1 MLDPVPRRFHRVRL
15 PVSSSVVIGLP
26 QRRLGSAFP
35 RLSANHDFS
44 RPVFS
49 RLQIFLNVPA
59 SKFARPP
66 DRLYR
71 CAYCRRAAGAFTS
84 GQYRASLPPHAPDML
99 TVRIQ
104 AIDSTG
110 TFTLL
115 DSQPCRLL
123 TFAPR
128 ALPRFIATT
137 NLAATVSPL
146 IDFPVEPVIRPR
158 LLHRFLDGA
167 RTASPVAQHVLVIVL
182 SLTTPPKCNAASVS
196 LRRNMLPSPRRRGLG
211 LRNYF
216 LSRPPLGSL
225 ALRPDDSL
233 TIQLMDLSV
242 GFIRFVSSTNATQV
256 TELLTIALVGLTP
269 TEHAS
274 LRWTDSFA
282 KIAKSRRKS
291 ETKIVQ

>member
-1 MLDPVPRRFHRVRL
+1 MYSAPAAHGSFPTLSLKIFPWMLDPVPRRFHRVRL

-128 ALPRFIATT
+128 TLLRFIT
-137 NLAATVSPL
+137 NTGQSAPELR
-146 IDFPVEPVIRPR
+146 IRT
-158 LLHRFLDGA
+158 F
-167 RTASPVAQHVLVIVL
+167 
-182 SLTTPPKCNAASVS
+182 
-196 LRRNMLPSPRRRGLG
+196 
-211 LRNYF
+211 
-216 LSRPPLGSL
+216 
-225 ALRPDDSL
+225 
-233 TIQLMDLSV
+233 
-242 GFIRFVSSTNATQV
+242 
-256 TELLTIALVGLTP
+256 ALVGSSHLWL
-269 TEHAS
+269 
-274 LRWTDSFA
+274 LR
-282 KIAKSRRKS
+282 
-291 ETKIVQ
+291 

>member
-44 RPVFS
+44 RSVFS

-84 GQYRASLPPHAPDML
+84 GQYRASLPLHAPDML

-104 AIDSTG
+104 AIDSTR

-128 ALPRFIATT
+128 TLLRFITT
-137 NLAATVSPL
+137 TGQSAPELRMRTLTLVVLPLVASPFS
-146 IDFPVEPVIRPR
+146 IEVQVPTFRS
-158 LLHRFLDGA
+158 
-167 RTASPVAQHVLVIVL
+167 TASWQAQATSHAGCR
-182 SLTTPPKCNAASVS
+182 SARK
-196 LRRNMLPSPRRRGLG
+196 
-211 LRNYF
+211 
-216 LSRPPLGSL
+216 
-225 ALRPDDSL
+225 
-233 TIQLMDLSV
+233 Q
-242 GFIRFVSSTNATQV
+242 VSS
-256 TELLTIALVGLTP
+256 ELVP
-269 TEHAS
+269 
-274 LRWTDSFA
+274 
-282 KIAKSRRKS
+282 
-291 ETKIVQ
+291 Q

>member
-1 MLDPVPRRFHRVRL
+1 LYSAPAAQGSFPTLSLKIFPWMLDPVPRRFHRVRL

-84 GQYRASLPPHAPDML
+84 GQYRASLPLHAPDML

-128 ALPRFIATT
+128 TLLRFIATA
-137 NLAATVSPL
+137 NLAATVSSSTR
-146 IDFPVEPVIRPR
+146 FPVRPGYR
-158 LLHRFLDGA
+158 MYPASADFSVGM
-167 RTASPVAQHVLVIVL
+167 RTVSPVARLALVIVP
-182 SLTTPPKCNAASVS
+182 SLPP
-196 LRRNMLPSPRRRGLG
+196 RRSDAPPWSIYGFIILPSPPTKELG
-211 LRNYF
+211 LRNF
-216 LSRPPLGSL
+216 K
-225 ALRPDDSL
+225 
-233 TIQLMDLSV
+233 
-242 GFIRFVSSTNATQV
+242 F
-256 TELLTIALVGLTP
+256 
-269 TEHAS
+269 
-274 LRWTDSFA
+274 
-282 KIAKSRRKS
+282 
-291 ETKIVQ
+291 

>member
-123 TFAPR
+123 TFALR
-128 ALPRFIATT
+128 TLLRFIATT
-137 NLAATVSPL
+137 DLAVTVSPS
-146 IDFPVEPVIRPR
+146 IDFPVDAGYTIE
-158 LLHRFLDGA
+158 LLRRFLDGA
-167 RTASPVAQHVLVIVL
+167 RTVSPVARHVLVTVL
-182 SLTTPPKCNAASVS
+182 SLTTPPECYDASAS
-196 LRRNMLPSPRRRGLG
+196 LRRTILPLPRSRGLG
-211 LRNYF
+211 LRIYF
-216 LSRPPLGSL
+216 V
-225 ALRPDDSL
+225 
-233 TIQLMDLSV
+233 SV
-242 GFIRFVSSTNATQV
+242 G
-256 TELLTIALVGLTP
+256 
-269 TEHAS
+269 
-274 LRWTDSFA
+274 
-282 KIAKSRRKS
+282 
-291 ETKIVQ
+291 

>member
-1 MLDPVPRRFHRVRL
+1 MYSAPAAHGSFPTLSLKIFPWMLDPVPRRFHRVRL

-71 CAYCRRAAGAFTS
+71 CAYCRRAAGTFTS

-146 IDFPVEPVIRPR
+146 IDFPVEPVIRPTLAPSISR
-158 LLHRFLDGA
+158 WGEDGFSSCSACPCHRAVPNHPAEVQRRIGQF
-167 RTASPVAQHVLVIVL
+167 AS
-182 SLTTPPKCNAASVS
+182 
-196 LRRNMLPSPRRRGLG
+196 
-211 LRNYF
+211 
-216 LSRPPLGSL
+216 
-225 ALRPDDSL
+225 
-233 TIQLMDLSV
+233 
-242 GFIRFVSSTNATQV
+242 
-256 TELLTIALVGLTP
+256 
-269 TEHAS
+269 
-274 LRWTDSFA
+274 
-282 KIAKSRRKS
+282 
-291 ETKIVQ
+291 

>member
-44 RPVFS
+44 RPMFS

-71 CAYCRRAAGAFTS
+71 CTYCRRAAGAFTS

-123 TFAPR
+123 TFAPQ
-128 ALPRFIATT
+128 ALPCFITT
-137 NLAATVSPL
+137 TRQSAPETPHPYS
-146 IDFPVEPVIRPR
+146 RPR
-158 LLHRFLDGA
+158 GSSTCSFSVNIEISGSHVPFNRLMASSGHLSC
-167 RTASPVAQHVLVIVL
+167 RTP
-182 SLTTPPKCNAASVS
+182 
-196 LRRNMLPSPRRRGLG
+196 
-211 LRNYF
+211 
-216 LSRPPLGSL
+216 
-225 ALRPDDSL
+225 LRP
-233 TIQLMDLSV
+233 
-242 GFIRFVSSTNATQV
+242 
-256 TELLTIALVGLTP
+256 
-269 TEHAS
+269 
-274 LRWTDSFA
+274 
-282 KIAKSRRKS
+282 
-291 ETKIVQ
+291 

>member
-84 GQYRASLPPHAPDML
+84 GQYRASLPLHAPDML

-104 AIDSTG
+104 AIDSTR

-128 ALPRFIATT
+128 SLPASPLLWAVRLPQKKT
-137 NLAATVSPL
+137 NLAGIPGSSAYLSLRAAPNH
-146 IDFPVEPVIRPR
+146 PGEPDGCIHP
-158 LLHRFLDGA
+158 LLHHRWQ
-167 RTASPVAQHVLVIVL
+167 AS
-182 SLTTPPKCNAASVS
+182 SASTDWP
-196 LRRNMLPSPRRRGLG
+196 L
-211 LRNYF
+211 
-216 LSRPPLGSL
+216 PLG
-225 ALRPDDSL
+225 
-233 TIQLMDLSV
+233 
-242 GFIRFVSSTNATQV
+242 
-256 TELLTIALVGLTP
+256 
-269 TEHAS
+269 
-274 LRWTDSFA
+274 
-282 KIAKSRRKS
+282 
-291 ETKIVQ
+291 

>member
-1 MLDPVPRRFHRVRL
+1 MYSAPAAHGSFPTLSLKIFPWMLDPVPRRFHRVRL

-123 TFAPR
+123 TFAPQT
-128 ALPRFIATT
+128 LLCFIATT
-137 NLAATVSPL
+137 GPSVTLSPFS
-146 IDFPVEPVIRPR
+146 DFPVFAGYTVSFSADFATGRGGLLQLLGASLSSCCRCHPV
-158 LLHRFLDGA
+158 
-167 RTASPVAQHVLVIVL
+167 
-182 SLTTPPKCNAASVS
+182 SVS
-196 LRRNMLPSPRRRGLG
+196 RR
-211 LRNYF
+211 
-216 LSRPPLGSL
+216 LSQS
-225 ALRPDDSL
+225 A
-233 TIQLMDLSV
+233 TI
-242 GFIRFVSSTNATQV
+242 
-256 TELLTIALVGLTP
+256 
-269 TEHAS
+269 HAA
-274 LRWTDSFA
+274 FA
-282 KIAKSRRKS
+282 PC
-291 ETKIVQ
+291 